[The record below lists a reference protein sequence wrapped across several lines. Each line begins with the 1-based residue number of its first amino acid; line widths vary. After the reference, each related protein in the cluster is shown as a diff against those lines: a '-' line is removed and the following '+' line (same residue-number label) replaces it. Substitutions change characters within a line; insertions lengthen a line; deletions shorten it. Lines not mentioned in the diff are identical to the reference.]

1 MVETNDTGTGANAVG
16 ASNAPGAT
24 PTPTDEPR
32 ILEEHVVTPPP
43 KAVLPPVLTSLPT
56 PTPSLPQNT
65 SSPISKPLVPPVS
78 AKPPVPLEK
87 IESID
92 LSHPVTP
99 PTVAKAPT
107 QREPAQPV
115 STIDA
120 QVNADIAHILE
131 GVKLPERSSPA
142 APETPSQHTYD
153 TSLTGTEPSDEKK
166 ARVREAARAVNESLP
181 TNPQK
186 SSDDVRP
193 VHTLKED
200 LQNIVRTKKISM
212 VRAVT
217 LEEEKRHRPNILADE
232 ETVQTRQRGPFSMIT
247 LTILLF
253 LLGAGAL
260 GGAYLVLQDRTAP
273 TATSSNQLLFAE
285 QAVPFPIT
293 GLAPGDIKRELASA
307 RSAGTFTLGSILQI
321 TPTDMA
327 SGDTETQTPV
337 TLATLLS
344 AIGAHPPEELSRAL
358 GSEFFF
364 GFHAVDENAPVIVS
378 TVTSYERAFAAMLEW
393 EEAINGELAPV
404 FTPVSMQKVGSDG
417 VLTERRFEDSVIRN
431 YDVRALKDDGGQIQL
446 YYSFPTRN
454 LLIIAESPYS
464 FAELL
469 SRLRAD
475 RRL

>member
-1 MVETNDTGTGANAVG
+1 MAETNDTGTGANAVG

-32 ILEEHVVTPPP
+32 ILEEHIVTSPP
-43 KAVLPPVLTSLPT
+43 KAVSLPA
-56 PTPSLPQNT
+56 PISAPVPAPPPPQNIPI
-65 SSPISKPLVPPVS
+65 PISAVPVPPAS
-78 AKPPVPLEK
+78 IPTSPSPEK

-92 LSHPVTP
+92 LSRPVMP
-99 PTVAKAPT
+99 PSPAKAPVPRT
-107 QREPAQPV
+107 PAQPT

-120 QVNADIAHILE
+120 QVNADITHILE
-131 GVKLPERSSPA
+131 GVKLPGRTSPI
-142 APETPSQHTYD
+142 APEIPAQRTYD

-181 TNPQK
+181 TDPQK
-186 SSDDVRP
+186 SSDDVRA

-217 LEEEKRHRPNILADE
+217 LEEEKRHRPNVLAE
-232 ETVQTRQRGPFSMIT
+232 EEAAHTRRRNPFSLIT
-247 LTILLF
+247 ITILLF

-260 GGAYLVLQDRTAP
+260 GGAYLVLQERTAP
-273 TATSSNQLLFAE
+273 VAIPSNQLLFAE

-293 GLAPGDIKRELASA
+293 GLAPEDVKREIASA
-307 RSAGTFTLGSILQI
+307 RGTGTFTLGSILQI
-321 TPTDMA
+321 IPTEA
-327 SGDTETQTPV
+327 LSGDAENQTP
-337 TLATLLS
+337 ATLGTFLT
-344 AIGAHPPEELSRAL
+344 ATGARPPEELLRAL
-358 GSEFFF
+358 NNEFFF
-364 GFHAVDENAPVIVS
+364 GFHAVDENAPVLVA

-393 EEAINGELAPV
+393 EESMNGGLAPI
-404 FTPVSMQKVGSDG
+404 FTPVSTQKIGSDG
-417 VLTERRFEDSVIRN
+417 ILTARKFEDSVIRN
-431 YDVRALKDDGGQIQL
+431 YDVRALKDDSGQIQL